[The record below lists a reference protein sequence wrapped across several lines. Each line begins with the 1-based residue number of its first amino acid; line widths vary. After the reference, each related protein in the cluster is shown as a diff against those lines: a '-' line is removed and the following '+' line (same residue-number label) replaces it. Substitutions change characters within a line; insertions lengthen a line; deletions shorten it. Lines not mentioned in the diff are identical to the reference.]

1 MADLFKDGITAFDI
15 IVLAIIVVSAVMSLG
30 RGLIRE
36 ASSVFSF
43 IVGGLAAYYALVLF
57 ERPLASVLP
66 RSWPPITP
74 AAILV
79 VVGFLLAYSL
89 AAFLGGRVSRLIH
102 ANPEIGLID
111 RMAGAVFGVLRGAL
125 SIVLFVLLMQQVL
138 PEEST
143 PRFVADSR
151 VFPYADAAAG
161 WIRTNVPGFVDRA
174 RKTIE
179 APVQDHVNGVHR

>member
-1 MADLFKDGITAFDI
+1 MADLFKGGLTAFDI

-36 ASSVFSF
+36 GSSVISF

-57 ERPLASVLP
+57 ERPLASILP
-66 RSWPPITP
+66 KSWPAVTP

-79 VVGFLLAYSL
+79 VVGFLAAYSL
-89 AAFLGGRVSRLIH
+89 AAFLGGRVSKLIH
-102 ANPEIGLID
+102 ANPEIGLVD
-111 RMAGAVFGVLRGAL
+111 RLAGAVFGVVRGAL

-138 PEEST
+138 PEEGT

-179 APVQDHVNGVHR
+179 SPVQNHIDEQHG